1 MLVSYPCVCK
11 HVYTHE
17 YTHVCKYNV
26 HLCVCLF
33 VRPRFLAI
41 VDKQFFFDHFVC
53 LSTADNGD
61 GKGISVRSPCVSEQC
76 SESRRSFQRSSHIY
90 WGVSLCD
97 KATFATSHLD

>member
-1 MLVSYPCVCK
+1 MCK

-53 LSTADNGD
+53 LSTDDNGD
-61 GKGISVRSPCVSEQC
+61 GKGISVRSPCVFRKSKKFSE
-76 SESRRSFQRSSHIY
+76 ELTYILGR
-90 WGVSLCD
+90 VD
-97 KATFATSHLD
+97 M